1 MTREEF
7 DRLILHGDL
16 AGLVVVSRTMTDEQ
30 RQEWGELAREGTQK
44 RQRMSNLGID
54 QKLRDADP
62 HEWKRLMDWTV
73 ALTKQHPDP
82 RQAHQVIFALAL
94 AYCIVATDDEL
105 RQTLEFYS
113 KVLQQKFIFC
123 REQCEVLIA
132 RQLPSIGSYLKAKK
146 NLDLIDDS
154 LLMPFIKAGL
164 IDKNQLT
171 TQRYLTSIWHEF
183 SNSPALKSRRRSEIL
198 LQDYPEIIDDLWLA
212 FEVPTLAGC
221 LVYVPTSPEGSNEP
235 TFYDS
240 LGSTFCQLCDAGRMD
255 RTRLLKATIHS
266 IGRDD
271 FDAYQQKHFA
281 TFHNDLQITDEEQAA
296 LTSEYVALLSSRA
309 AHSIK
314 FGLDIL
320 STLEKNK
327 QLDGP
332 TFYAGAGAVF
342 QLKPK
347 AHPKAALSLSEKHV
361 KRCPQSLSLAID
373 MALAGLIHDAVE
385 VQTQALKQLE
395 QWSEQ
400 FSSTQTSL
408 LSERL
413 PLVAASLRSRL
424 QELVHRVGT
433 ANGTMTT
440 APESAK
446 PEAADDATEESVSQ
460 WLETK
465 LDEARQIPEPWRSLA
480 GIDDAISSAQ
490 SCVLP
495 KPAPFRVI
503 DVPVLTAVDRIT
515 PIVDLD
521 ELFDAVAHL
530 IERVDSAEEVERV
543 IDGIVRLADQ
553 RPENFA
559 KRAAPML
566 LRLPANLNSF
576 QEWKGANSNGGLSSA
591 LAYRDLQGFVI
602 TWLRGKPSGLLDI
615 GYHVRLNLWQAQ
627 RLQELQARVV
637 QCQSTQLLAT
647 PTHQGGWIDAT
658 ELVSRVAAWQQRDE
672 EVLPHDFALALLRTA
687 PDRRTIAL
695 EAANDL
701 RGNTGRIVR
710 WALGSD
716 EGPTSSDSADSA
728 LWLAAGRCRVPD
740 GEVRELKPFPE
751 LCQLPFGADRTVLTW
766 KQGKLTARQL
776 NRSSFATEALL
787 KELTSRLSEDES
799 AIEES
804 KGFLDGLQTLVKE
817 NANKEKSND
826 SDSIPEEEI
835 SSDKV
840 DVNLVAYWLP
850 RTPSDIPKSFITAS
864 MAHYVRSGHT
874 MPSSPPWER
883 QWMATSWPL
892 NTDPYFS
899 AALTA
904 IRWRLNSSKSSV
916 FDPNHVLLEPLFHP
930 DRPWTEMGCL
940 LIALSAL
947 SREADT
953 RNVAID
959 VLITSVSDGRADH
972 ELLAA
977 TWSKM
982 STMAFLKL
990 NRISEALTA
999 VALVSP
1005 LHQWFAADVVQR
1017 IIAGFTDW
1025 PTDGHHLL
1033 APLVEWLTD
1042 LQMPL
1047 TADARATL
1055 TRCKPKGKAAKLSQS
1070 LLSRSETNSLS
1081 GNQYTAL
1088 QTAIEQRLA
1097 RAERWAT
1104 SQS

>member
-16 AGLVVVSRTMTDEQ
+16 AGLVAVSRTMTDEQ
-30 RQEWGELAREGTQK
+30 RQEWGGLAREGTQK
-44 RQRMSNLGID
+44 RQRMANLGID

-62 HEWKRLMDWTV
+62 REWKRLMDWTV
-73 ALTKQHPDP
+73 ELTKQHPDP
-82 RQAHQVIFALAL
+82 RQAYQVIFAIAL

-105 RQTLEFYS
+105 RQSLEFYS
-113 KVLQQKFIFC
+113 KVLQQKFIVC

-132 RQLPSIGSYLKAKK
+132 RQLPSIVTYLKSKK
-146 NLDLIDDS
+146 HLDLIDDS

-171 TQRYLTSIWHEF
+171 PQRYLTSIWYEF
-183 SNSPALKSRRRSEIL
+183 SASPALKTRRRSEIL
-198 LQDYPEIIDDLWLA
+198 IQDYPEIIDDLWLA
-212 FEVPTLAGC
+212 FEVPTLAEC
-221 LVYVPTSPEGSNEP
+221 LVYVPRSSDQSNEL
-235 TFYDS
+235 TFHDS
-240 LGSTFCQLCDAGRMD
+240 LGSTFCQLCEAGRMD
-255 RTRLLKATIHS
+255 RTRLLKTTIQS

-271 FDAYQQKHFA
+271 FDSNQQKHFA
-281 TFHNDLQITDEEQAA
+281 AFHNHLEITTEEQLA
-296 LTSEYVALLSSRA
+296 LSSEYVALLSSRA
-309 AHSIK
+309 PHSIK
-314 FGLDIL
+314 FALDIL

-361 KRCPQSLSLAID
+361 KRCPASRCLAID
-373 MALAGLIHDAVE
+373 LALVGLIHDAVE

-395 QWSEQ
+395 LWSAQ
-400 FSSTQTSL
+400 FTASQTSL
-408 LSERL
+408 LRERL
-413 PLVAASLRSRL
+413 PLVAASLQSRM
-424 QELVHRVGT
+424 QELVQRVTPSTDAMAGV
-433 ANGTMTT
+433 
-440 APESAK
+440 PESSK
-446 PEAADDATEESVSQ
+446 PEASEFATESSVSQ

-480 GIDDAISSAQ
+480 GIDDAISAARLSI
-490 SCVLP
+490 LP
-495 KPAPFRVI
+495 KPAPFRPI

-515 PIVDLD
+515 PILDLD
-521 ELFDAVAHL
+521 ELFDAVAHM
-530 IERVDSAEEVERV
+530 IERVDSADEVERV
-543 IDGIVRLADQ
+543 IDGIARLADQ

-559 KRAAPML
+559 KRAVPML
-566 LRLPANLNSF
+566 LRLPANIGNF

-591 LAYRDLQGFVI
+591 LAYRDLQGFII
-602 TWLRGKPSGLLDI
+602 TWLQGKPSGLFDL

-627 RLQELQARVV
+627 RLKELQARVV
-637 QCQSTQLLAT
+637 NGQSTQLLST

-658 ELVSRVAAWQQRDE
+658 VLGPRVADWQQGDD
-672 EVLPHDFALALLRTA
+672 EVLPQDFALALLRTA
-687 PDRRTIAL
+687 PDNRLVAL
-695 EAANDL
+695 EAAREL
-701 RGNTGRIVR
+701 KGNTGRIVR
-710 WALGSD
+710 WALGGN
-716 EGPTSSDSADSA
+716 EGPTSADSADSA

-740 GEVRELKPFPE
+740 GEVPELKQFPE
-751 LCQLPFGADRTVLTW
+751 LCQLPFGAERTVLTW
-766 KQGKLTARQL
+766 KQGKLTARQP

-787 KELTSRLSEDES
+787 KELTGRFSENES
-799 AIEES
+799 DIAES
-804 KGFLDGLQTLVKE
+804 KGFLDGLQTLVNM

-826 SDSIPEEEI
+826 SESIPEEEI

-840 DVNLVAYWLP
+840 DANLVAYWLP
-850 RTPSDIPKSFITAS
+850 RTPSDIPRSHITAC

-940 LIALSAL
+940 LIALAAL

-953 RNVAID
+953 RNVAVD

-977 TWSKM
+977 IWSKM
-982 STMAFLKL
+982 STMEFVKL

-999 VALVSP
+999 TALVSP
-1005 LHQWFAADVVQR
+1005 LHQWFAAEVVQR

-1033 APLVEWLTD
+1033 VPLVEWLTD

-1047 TADARATL
+1047 TADARSTL

-1081 GNQYTAL
+1081 VNQRTAL

-1097 RAERWAT
+1097 RAHRWAA
-1104 SQS
+1104 SQ